1 MSMVTRGALL
11 AVVTSLSVSC
21 ASTPEPVPPGRDTP
35 ADGPAA
41 MEPAAAA
48 SPVPPPAPGGAPGV
62 APPMAAVAPPAP
74 KSGDRTGDGIDDENW
89 LPRKDTAAYTA
100 FVDAAGMVRRDPRG
114 AMNKFVSAATNSPGF
129 YAAWFNAGAAAEAA
143 GDRSAAEQH
152 YRQAL
157 KVRPDYG
164 PALTNLAVLLAGT
177 GRDADAQRLIDD
189 ALRQHGDAA
198 GPHLAS
204 SMRALAGRDLVTAER
219 EAREAV
225 QKDERNVPAMLVM
238 AQVFRA
244 QGRLDTARFAVDN
257 ALALEP
263 GNALLHVERGLV
275 LQAQGEAQEALFA
288 FERAARL
295 HPTLADA
302 LEPYGRLLLERGFG
316 PDALQV
322 LRTLS
327 QLRPTSGPAQLLLA
341 NALRAT
347 KDYPAAEAAY
357 RRALELDQYLDEAHF
372 NLGLLYIDNAIGG
385 ADELARLQR
394 GVAELRTYESK
405 ARPDAT
411 TKARLVEYLDS
422 TDKRIARETKRRERD
437 QKRKAEDAKKA
448 ETPVG
453 APPAAAAAATPGA
466 PPAASPPPA
475 PVPPGSADDK

>member
-1 MSMVTRGALL
+1 MFKHRTLL
-11 AVVTSLSVSC
+11 AVVAGLSLSC
-21 ASTPEPVPPGRDTP
+21 ASTPEPTPTVSDVPASAAPAPVTAPEPTASTP
-35 ADGPAA
+35 Q
-41 MEPAAAA
+41 
-48 SPVPPPAPGGAPGV
+48 SPPPAEPPPPV
-62 APPMAAVAPPAP
+62 ASPPPP

-89 LPRKDTAAYTA
+89 LPRKDTAAYA
-100 FVDAAGMVRRDPRG
+100 SFVDAAATVRVDPR
-114 AMNKFVSAATNSPGF
+114 AAVNKFVAVASASPGF

-143 GDRSAAEQH
+143 GDRVAAEQH

-157 KVRPDYG
+157 KVRADYG
-164 PALTNLAVLLAGT
+164 PALANLAVLLTAT
-177 GRDADAQRLIDD
+177 GRDADAQRLVDD
-189 ALRQHGDAA
+189 ALTKHGDAA
-198 GPHLAS
+198 GPHLAAAIRS
-204 SMRALAGRDLVTAER
+204 LGGRDLVTAER

-263 GNALLHVERGLV
+263 GNALLHVERGLI

-302 LEPYGRLLLERGFG
+302 LEPYGKLLLERGFAAN
-316 PDALQV
+316 ALQV

-327 QLRPTSGPAQLLLA
+327 QLRPKSGSAQLLLA

-347 KDYPAAEAAY
+347 KDYGGAEAGY
-357 RRALELDQYLDEAHF
+357 RRALELDQYIDEAHF
-372 NLGLLYIDNAIGG
+372 NLGLLYIDNAVGG
-385 ADELARLQR
+385 ADELVRLQR

-411 TKARLVEYLDS
+411 TKARLAEYLDS

-448 ETPVG
+448 EAPAPAPAAAAPA
-453 APPAAAAAATPGA
+453 APPAAPA
-466 PPAASPPPA
+466 PAAPPA
-475 PVPPGSADDK
+475 PVPEGSADDK

>member
-1 MSMVTRGALL
+1 MFKRRTLL
-11 AVVTSLSVSC
+11 AVVAGLSVSC
-21 ASTPEPVPPGRDTP
+21 ASTPESAPPVGDVP
-35 ADGPAA
+35 
-41 MEPAAAA
+41 AAA
-48 SPVPPPAPGGAPGV
+48 SPAPVNAPDPAAPTPPSPAAPAAPAETTPVVAASPPP
-62 APPMAAVAPPAP
+62 P

-89 LPRKDTAAYTA
+89 LPRKDTAAYA
-100 FVDAAGMVRRDPRG
+100 SFVDAAATVRVDPRG
-114 AMNKFVSAATNSPGF
+114 AMNKFVAVASASPGF
-129 YAAWFNAGAAAEAA
+129 YAAWFNAGAAGEAA
-143 GDRSAAEQH
+143 GDRVAAEQH

-164 PALTNLAVLLAGT
+164 PALANLAVLLTAT
-177 GRDADAQRLIDD
+177 GRDADAQRLVDE
-189 ALRQHGDAA
+189 ALTKHGDTA
-198 GPHLAS
+198 GPHLAAAIRS
-204 SMRALAGRDLVTAER
+204 LGSRDLVSAER

-263 GNALLHVERGLV
+263 GNALLHVERGLI
-275 LQAQGEAQEALFA
+275 LQAQGEPQEALFA

-302 LEPYGRLLLERGFG
+302 LEPYGKLLLERGFAAN
-316 PDALQV
+316 ALQV

-327 QLRPTSGPAQLLLA
+327 QLRPKSGGAQLLLA

-347 KDYPAAEAAY
+347 KDYGGAEAGY

-372 NLGLLYIDNAIGG
+372 NLGLLYIDNAVGG

-411 TKARLVEYLDS
+411 TKARLAEYLDS

-448 ETPVG
+448 E
-453 APPAAAAAATPGA
+453 APAPAPAAPAPATTAPVAA
-466 PPAASPPPA
+466 PA
-475 PVPPGSADDK
+475 PVPAGSADDK